1 MSEQAIY
8 AQLAAVP
15 TLGDRIYAL
24 VLPPEVKY
32 PAVSYQ
38 RISATRY
45 SAFGA
50 DASPV
55 EATIQVDLY
64 GAFAA
69 GYGAFNI
76 LATAVRQALQRVRGV
91 ALDMFIDAERDDY
104 EEDTELFRKSFDI
117 RVWYRE

>member
-15 TLGDRIYAL
+15 ALGDRVYAL
-24 VLPPEVKY
+24 VLPQNVIY
-32 PAVSYQ
+32 PAASYQ

-64 GAFAA
+64 GQKSA

-91 ALDMFIDAERDDY
+91 SLDMFIDAERDDY
-104 EEDTELFRKSFDI
+104 EEQIYRKTYDV